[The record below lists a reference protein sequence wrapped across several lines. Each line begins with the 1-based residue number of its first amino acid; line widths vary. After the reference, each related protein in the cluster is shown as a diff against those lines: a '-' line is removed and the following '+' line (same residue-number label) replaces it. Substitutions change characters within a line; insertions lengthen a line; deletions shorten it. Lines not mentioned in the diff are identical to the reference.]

1 MARGSAPLIYNEEAA
16 IGFSIA
22 GHDKPQIVG

>member
-1 MARGSAPLIYNEEAA
+1 MARGMAPLIYEEAA

-22 GHDKPQIVG
+22 CHDKPQIVG